1 MDDVLA
7 LRALAA
13 ILADDALAQ
22 RFLALTGLD
31 AATLRARAGE
41 ADIAEAVA
49 AFLSGHEPDL
59 LAVANRLGVPPQS
72 LGA

>member
-1 MDDVLA
+1 VDDVLA

-13 ILADDALAQ
+13 ILADDALAR

-31 AATLRARAGE
+31 AETLRARAGKP
-41 ADIAEAVA
+41 DVTEAVA

-59 LAVANRLGVPPQS
+59 LAVAARLGVPPES
-72 LGA
+72 LAA